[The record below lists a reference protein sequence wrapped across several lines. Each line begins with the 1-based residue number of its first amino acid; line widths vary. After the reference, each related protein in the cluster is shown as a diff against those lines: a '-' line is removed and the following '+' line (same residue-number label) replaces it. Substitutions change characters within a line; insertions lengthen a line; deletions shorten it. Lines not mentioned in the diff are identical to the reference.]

1 MNREEDRDKGQGLSA
16 FYMKDASF
24 ANLMQKRVFNVL
36 LIASRYDAFILEE
49 DGRIEEHIF
58 MEYMSLNLS
67 SPPRVTEAYTFEQA
81 EKELH
86 ENSYDLIIV
95 MPAMQDA
102 DVFNNIKALKS
113 NHKNIPLVLLTPFSH
128 EVSRRLAKEDL
139 SAVDYTFSWLGNAD
153 LLLAIVKLME
163 DNMNIEEDVASVGV
177 QVIIVVEDSIRF
189 YSSMLPILYKVVL
202 KQSQIFSTEA
212 LNRHEQMLRMRGRP
226 KIVLART
233 YEEAVEI
240 YDKYSNNVLGVVT
253 DVSFTRKGK
262 KDSKAGLKFCEYL
275 RKHNE
280 DLPIIIDSSDIENSA
295 EAAKFN
301 AAFLYKNS
309 KTLPLD
315 LKYAVLRNFGY
326 GDFEFI
332 NPITGEVLATIKDLK
347 ELQDIIFEIP
357 DESILYHASRNH
369 ISSWLYSRAMF
380 PLAELLRQKPVRS
393 CDNADEIKNI
403 IFEASPKLQ
412 KHTHTKRRR
421 RRRKKGRDR
430 RRDRRER
437 KKHHGNTWNP
447 EF

>member
-1 MNREEDRDKGQGLSA
+1 MEREEDKDKSQSLSA

-58 MEYMSLNLS
+58 LEYMSLNLS

-81 EKELH
+81 EKELQ

-102 DVFNNIKALKS
+102 DVFNNINRLKANYKTT
-113 NHKNIPLVLLTPFSH
+113 PLVLLTPFSH

-163 DNMNIEEDVASVGV
+163 DSMNIEEDVTSVGV

-233 YEEAVEI
+233 YEEAVGL
-240 YDKYSNNVLGVVT
+240 YDKYRNNVLGVVT

-262 KDSKAGLKFCEYL
+262 KDS
-275 RKHNE
+275 
-280 DLPIIIDSSDIENSA
+280 
-295 EAAKFN
+295 
-301 AAFLYKNS
+301 
-309 KTLPLD
+309 
-315 LKYAVLRNFGY
+315 
-326 GDFEFI
+326 
-332 NPITGEVLATIKDLK
+332 
-347 ELQDIIFEIP
+347 
-357 DESILYHASRNH
+357 
-369 ISSWLYSRAMF
+369 
-380 PLAELLRQKPVRS
+380 
-393 CDNADEIKNI
+393 
-403 IFEASPKLQ
+403 
-412 KHTHTKRRR
+412 
-421 RRRKKGRDR
+421 
-430 RRDRRER
+430 
-437 KKHHGNTWNP
+437 
-447 EF
+447 